1 MPATSHRV
9 ARRELSAP
17 AVVTLSVACTVGAAT
32 LQLLLT
38 DALGAFF
45 GICFV
50 LTSLT
55 AALMVRSDGFF
66 VVGVL
71 PPLLLVGVL
80 TAVAVIVP
88 SGIDAPGLAD
98 DAGLVQRVIAGIVSQ
113 AGALVIG
120 HAGAIA
126 VLGLRIGSAPARPRR

>member
-9 ARRELSAP
+9 ARRELSTP

-50 LTSLT
+50 LASLT

-120 HAGAIA
+120 HAGASA

>member
-1 MPATSHRV
+1 M

-17 AVVTLSVACTVGAAT
+17 AVVTVSVACLIAAAA

-38 DALGAFF
+38 DTLGVFF
-45 GICFV
+45 GTCFV

-55 AALMVRSDGFF
+55 AALVVRTDGFF

-71 PPLLLVGVL
+71 PPLLLTGVL
-80 TAVAVIVP
+80 TAVAVVVP
-88 SGIDAPGLAD
+88 SAIDAPGLPE
-98 DAGLVQRVIAGIVSQ
+98 DAGLVQRVIGGIVSQ

-120 HAGAIA
+120 HGAAIG
-126 VLGLRIGSAPARPRR
+126 VLGLRISGAATPPTTDLETFR

>member
-1 MPATSHRV
+1 MPATSHRL
-9 ARRELSAP
+9 ARRELSPP
-17 AVVTLSVACTVGAAT
+17 AVVALSVTCAVGAAT

-38 DALGAFF
+38 DVLGVFF

-55 AALMVRSDGFF
+55 AALMVRTDGFF

-98 DAGLVQRVIAGIVSQ
+98 DASLLQRVIAGIVSQ

-126 VLGLRIGSAPARPRR
+126 VLGLRIGGAPARPRR